1 MPLTPKEIKR
11 LLFDNDTSIAELAR
25 EFSDEL
31 GRHVWP
37 ETLSRV
43 IHGKPGYEQPD
54 LRDLLA
60 KKLTELH
67 KRKVKVED
75 LPRFVPEKS
84 LATAEAAA

>member
-11 LLFDNDTSIAELAR
+11 LLFDNDLSIADLAR
-25 EFSDEL
+25 EFSDVL

-43 IHGKPGYEQPD
+43 IYGKPGYEQAD

-60 KKLTELH
+60 RKLTDLK

-75 LPRFVPEKS
+75 LPRFVPEKVS
-84 LATAEAAA
+84 EAVEAVV